1 MPVHDFGI
9 IDNIENLKRN
19 IGYEPQKYKCISVDD
34 EIINYL
40 NEHLSIM
47 RTYFHSLE
55 RPEFGL
61 AYWGIT
67 IIPPDSL
74 SMFYDVITSSTMY
87 KKSAELNELASKI
100 FQAKEENKYMIHF
113 GIKAFLFF
121 ILSKLTGAYIKE
133 GMTAANGFPFEVQT
147 MQITSHFLSLISMQ
161 FSMEFSN

>member
-1 MPVHDFGI
+1 MMPVHDFGI

-19 IGYEPQKYKCISVDD
+19 IAYEPQKYKCISVDE
-34 EIINYL
+34 EIINHL

-55 RPEFGL
+55 RTEIGL

-113 GIKAFLFF
+113 GI
-121 ILSKLTGAYIKE
+121 
-133 GMTAANGFPFEVQT
+133 
-147 MQITSHFLSLISMQ
+147 
-161 FSMEFSN
+161 

>member
-113 GIKAFLFF
+113 GI
-121 ILSKLTGAYIKE
+121 
-133 GMTAANGFPFEVQT
+133 
-147 MQITSHFLSLISMQ
+147 
-161 FSMEFSN
+161 

>member
-9 IDNIENLKRN
+9 IDTIENLKRN

-34 EIINYL
+34 EIINHL

-55 RPEFGL
+55 HPEFGL

-67 IIPPDSL
+67 IIPPGSL
-74 SMFYDVITSSTMY
+74 SMFYNVITSSTMY
-87 KKSAELNELASKI
+87 KKSAELNELAFKI

-113 GIKAFLFF
+113 GI
-121 ILSKLTGAYIKE
+121 
-133 GMTAANGFPFEVQT
+133 
-147 MQITSHFLSLISMQ
+147 
-161 FSMEFSN
+161 